1 MLRYCKVR
9 TAGEAEASHL
19 IMRSWGNSPQDLHGT
34 TKPHQHPALNVLQK
48 KVQKHVFG
56 SVATHLIVLSIHGKV
71 SAMGSGVLVG
81 SRQILLHSLCGV
93 CKHMK
98 SIMTRV

>member
-1 MLRYCKVR
+1 ME
-9 TAGEAEASHL
+9 G
-19 IMRSWGNSPQDLHGT
+19 WGNSPQDLHGT

-48 KVQKHVFG
+48 KVQKHLFDG
-56 SVATHLIVLSIHGKV
+56 VATHLITLCIHGKV
-71 SAMGSGVLVG
+71 SAMGSGVLAG
-81 SRQILLHSLCGV
+81 SRQSSLHGLCGV